1 MIVVFLVA
9 LNLAGQHPVPIDR
22 TMMTDPG
29 HDKEDET
36 LVAPPP
42 NEENEQFV
50 MTRADRP
57 KKRVKIQSDQAPS
70 FQLPPRR
77 STRRRRGRLEGT
89 EDDGINDDDNNK
101 ADSEPSSSSASFFS
115 FHQPKPG
122 MSAMAQ
128 DCGILPSE

>member
-1 MIVVFLVA
+1 
-9 LNLAGQHPVPIDR
+9 
-22 TMMTDPG
+22 MTDPG

-70 FQLPPRR
+70 LFQLPPRR
-77 STRRRRGRLEGT
+77 STRRRHGRLGGT

-101 ADSEPSSSSASFFS
+101 ADSEPPSSSSSSFFS